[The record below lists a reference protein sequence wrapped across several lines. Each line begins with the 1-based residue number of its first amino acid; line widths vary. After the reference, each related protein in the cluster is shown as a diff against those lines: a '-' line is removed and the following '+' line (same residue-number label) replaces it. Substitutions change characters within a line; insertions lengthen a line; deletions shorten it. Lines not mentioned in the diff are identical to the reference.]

1 MKKYAKAIGYAAIY
15 ILLFMLFRQQY
26 IDLMWEA
33 NNRWFAEC
41 DTLYGGVLIVLVCAI
56 ICYFV
61 VSPYRKCIFGH
72 HLLSGCLFAL
82 FLYVYFRWIDDTF
95 YFWSLPLPWSDSSFV
110 YIDNVV
116 FLALVIIVQQLVAYQ
131 CARYRNK
138 EPYEAILM
146 KDDPI
151 CHADEDLLGYR
162 GIVDSLLSDLENVD
176 LGNGSFSV
184 GITGEWGTGKSSL
197 FCIIKERLKEN
208 KKGIVFGFNPRSSAT
223 IQEIQQD
230 FFDGFANT
238 LAPYHSGVHRV
249 MKHYQEALQ
258 IVDDNWISKLFS
270 LFTNWTV
277 SSGKDR
283 INEIIK
289 ETRQRVYVLVDDLD
303 RLTAS
308 EILEVM
314 KLIDRNGGFV
324 NTIFITAY
332 DKAYV
337 NDVLR
342 HHLKMGKNSDFT
354 DKYFSYEY
362 ALPVQ
367 NPENLNKL
375 AKKQIET
382 SIIFDEDDVINQK
395 ELIKQWDE
403 ISTEIIRDLHTLRH
417 VKRFMNIL
425 LTRYS
430 KVKNDVNFKDFAYL
444 TLLRYKDLS
453 VYNAIIEGKLIR
465 QGSKD
470 TDTNIKLLYLR
481 ESYEDELKKIAKWER
496 SESVLKNL
504 FTSINGVDSQIVS
517 NYQRLRM
524 AGSLLTYYY
533 DYRPGDIYYRD
544 LICLYQAETEEKAIS
559 VLKELLRYDED
570 KHKCS
575 LSRYHSI
582 EDFLTQR
589 PLYMLASMF
598 DAKRL
603 VFLLAGLMY
612 YSWRSV
618 EVEAFLT
625 SLLNKRIGKVY
636 EDAGIAGTDE
646 VYFIEIEDAIEKT
659 IKAFPREMASVL
671 LKMNYSFMN
680 FPESISE
687 SIFNPQRIINWAE
700 WCQKLYIKEAQDDES
715 VETIATVLEMSKIY
729 EDKDSKQVTKAAQS
743 EFVAYIT
750 QHANFFSSYIC
761 SIYKPH
767 DNQGKLI
774 ITYNNSFIPSFF
786 FPFNGVTF
794 SSWVNENVRNNGLM
808 NLLLAL
814 ERVEGSSLTIDLKQ
828 GEYHISETNYDA
840 VWRMI
845 ITRQEEEEEQK
856 VKDAIK
862 NHVALSLSVLSKD
875 TSYKKNRV
883 KNIIARLVKKKKLD
897 EKMNKMA
904 DVIPPFEVGD
914 FVMMKDVSKL
924 KVDATGYTRN
934 NVLKIKNIE
943 NGKYKLGD
951 IDGIVGID
959 EIEAI
964 PIDGE
969 HDRPIYYDP
978 IVCASVIAPGESA
991 PIHKTDYSYYMDK
1004 FENCLDVEKRKFSD
1018 VIKDHGCQFVHEV
1031 QHWLREECGSDE
1043 LKVNEW
1049 G

>member
-1 MKKYAKAIGYAAIY
+1 M
-15 ILLFMLFRQQY
+15 
-26 IDLMWEA
+26 
-33 NNRWFAEC
+33 
-41 DTLYGGVLIVLVCAI
+41 
-56 ICYFV
+56 
-61 VSPYRKCIFGH
+61 
-72 HLLSGCLFAL
+72 
-82 FLYVYFRWIDDTF
+82 
-95 YFWSLPLPWSDSSFV
+95 
-110 YIDNVV
+110 
-116 FLALVIIVQQLVAYQ
+116 
-131 CARYRNK
+131 
-138 EPYEAILM
+138 
-146 KDDPI
+146 
-151 CHADEDLLGYR
+151 
-162 GIVDSLLSDLENVD
+162 
-176 LGNGSFSV
+176 
-184 GITGEWGTGKSSL
+184 
-197 FCIIKERLKEN
+197 
-208 KKGIVFGFNPRSSAT
+208 
-223 IQEIQQD
+223 
-230 FFDGFANT
+230 
-238 LAPYHSGVHRV
+238 
-249 MKHYQEALQ
+249 
-258 IVDDNWISKLFS
+258 FS

-277 SSGKDR
+277 STGKDR
-283 INEIIK
+283 INDIIK
-289 ETRQRVYVLVDDLD
+289 EIRQRVYVLVDDLD

-342 HHLKMGKNSDFT
+342 HHLKMGKKSDFT
-354 DKYFSYEY
+354 DKYFSYEF

-382 SIIFDEDDVINQK
+382 SMVLDEDDIISQK

-403 ISTEIIRDLHTLRH
+403 ISAEITGDLHTLRH
-417 VKRFMNIL
+417 VKRFMNLL

-444 TLLRYKDLS
+444 TLLRYKDLG

-470 TDTNIKLLYLR
+470 TDTNVKLLYLK
-481 ESYEDELKKIAKWER
+481 ESYEDELKKYAKWE
-496 SESVLKNL
+496 ESVSILRKL
-504 FTSINGVDSQIVS
+504 FTAINGVDSQIAS

-533 DYRPGDIYYRD
+533 DYRPGDIYYSD
-544 LICLYQAETEEKAIS
+544 LICLYQAETDEKAIS
-559 VLKELLRYDED
+559 VLKELLQYDED

-589 PLYMLASMF
+589 PLYMLGSMF

-618 EVEAFLT
+618 EVETFLT

-646 VYFIEIEDAIEKT
+646 VYFIEIEEAIEKT
-659 IKAFPREMASVL
+659 IKAFPREIASVL
-671 LKMNYSFMN
+671 LKINYSFMN

-687 SIFNPQRIINWAE
+687 SIFSPQKIINWAE
-700 WCQKLYIKEAQDDES
+700 WCQKLYIKDVQDDDS
-715 VETIATVLEMSKIY
+715 FETIATVLEMSKIY

-743 EFVAYIT
+743 EFVAFIT
-750 QHANFFSSYIC
+750 QHAQIFTSYIC

-767 DNQGKLI
+767 NNQKKLI
-774 ITYNNSFIPSFF
+774 ITYNNSFNPSFF
-786 FPFNGVTF
+786 FPFNGMTF
-794 SSWVNENVRNNGLM
+794 ISWVNENVTNNGLM
-808 NLLLAL
+808 NLLIVL
-814 ERVEGSSLTIDLKQ
+814 ERSGASSLTINLEQ
-828 GEYHISETNYDA
+828 GEYHVSETNYNA

-845 ITRQEEEEEQK
+845 KTRQEEEEEQK
-856 VKDAIK
+856 VMAAIK
-862 NHVALSLSVLSKD
+862 NHVALSLSLLSKD

-883 KNIIARLVKKKKLD
+883 KHIIARLVKKKKLD
-897 EKMNKMA
+897 EKMNRMT
-904 DVIPPFEVGD
+904 DEIPPFEVGD
-914 FVMMKDVSKL
+914 FVMIKDVSKL
-924 KVDATGYTRN
+924 KVEATGYTRN
-934 NVLKIKNIE
+934 NVHKIKKIE
-943 NGKYKLGD
+943 KGKYKLGD
-951 IDGIVGID
+951 IDEIVVYD

-964 PIDGE
+964 PIDGV

-991 PIHKTDYSYYMDK
+991 PIRKTDYSYYMEK
-1004 FENCLDVEKRKFSD
+1004 FDNCLDTDKRTFSD
-1018 VIKDHGCQFVHEV
+1018 VIKEQGYQFVHEV

>member
-1 MKKYAKAIGYAAIY
+1 MKKFVKAFGYATIY
-15 ILLFMLFRQQY
+15 ILLFMLFRRQI

-33 NNRWFAEC
+33 NNEWFSDC
-41 DTLYGGVLIVLVCAI
+41 DTLYGGVLIILVCAA
-56 ICYFV
+56 ICYLVLF
-61 VSPYRKCIFGH
+61 PYRKCIFGH
-72 HLLSGCLFAL
+72 HLLSGCLFVL
-82 FLYVYFRWIDDTF
+82 FLYAYFRWIDDTF
-95 YFWSLPLPWSDSSFV
+95 YFWSLPLPWADSRFV
-110 YIDNVV
+110 YVDGVDLLTI
-116 FLALVIIVQQLVAYQ
+116 VIIVQQLMAYQ
-131 CARYRNK
+131 CARCCDK
-138 EPYEAILM
+138 EHYEAILM

-151 CHADEDLLGYR
+151 SHADEDLLGYKA
-162 GIVDSLLSDLENVD
+162 IVDSLLSDLENVD
-176 LGNGSFSV
+176 LKNGSFSV
-184 GITGEWGTGKSSL
+184 GITGEWGMGKSSL
-197 FCIIKERLKEN
+197 FCIFKERLKED
-208 KKGIVFGFNPRSSAT
+208 KKGLVFSFNPRSSAT

-258 IVDDNWISKLFS
+258 IVDDSWISKLFS

-332 DKAYV
+332 DKVYV

-342 HHLKMGKNSDFT
+342 HYLKMGKKSDFT
-354 DKYFSYEY
+354 DKYFSYEL

-367 NPENLNKL
+367 NPENLKKL

-382 SIIFDEDDVINQK
+382 SMVSDEDDVISQK

-403 ISTEIIRDLHTLRH
+403 ISTEITGDLHTLRH

-444 TLLRYKDLS
+444 TLLRYKDLN

-470 TDTNIKLLYLR
+470 TETNIKLLYLR
-481 ESYEDELKKIAKWER
+481 ESYEDELNKIAKWER
-496 SESVLKNL
+496 SESVLRKL
-504 FTSINGVDSQIVS
+504 FTSINSVDSQTVG

-559 VLKELLRYDED
+559 VLKELLQYEED
-570 KHKCS
+570 KHKYS

-589 PLYMLASMF
+589 PLYMLGSMF

-603 VFLLAGLMY
+603 MFLLAGLMY

-618 EVEAFLT
+618 EVEEFLS
-625 SLLNKRIGKVY
+625 SLFYKRSGKVY
-636 EDAGIAGTDE
+636 ENAGIVGTDE
-646 VYFIEIEDAIEKT
+646 VYCIEIEEAIEKT
-659 IKAFPREMASVL
+659 IKAFPREMGSVL
-671 LKMNYSFMN
+671 LKMNYGFMN

-687 SIFNPQRIINWAE
+687 YIFNLRKIINWAE
-700 WCQKLYIKEAQDDES
+700 WCQKLYIKEAQDNES

-729 EDKDSKQVTKAAQS
+729 ENKDSKQVTKAAQS

-750 QHANFFSSYIC
+750 QHASYFASYIC
-761 SIYKPH
+761 TIYKPSE
-767 DNQGKLI
+767 NKKKLI
-774 ITYNNSFIPSFF
+774 ITYNNSFNPLFF
-786 FPFNGVTF
+786 FPFNGMTF
-794 SSWVNENVRNNGLM
+794 SSWVNENVNNNGLM

-814 ERVEGSSLTIDLKQ
+814 ERAEGSMLAIDLKQ
-828 GEYHISETNYDA
+828 GEYHINETNYDD

-845 ITRQEEEEEQK
+845 KTRKEEEEEQK
-856 VKDAIK
+856 VMDAVK

-883 KNIIARLVKKKKLD
+883 KNVIARLVRKKKLD
-897 EKMNKMA
+897 ERMNRMV

-914 FVMMKDVSKL
+914 FVMIKDVSKL
-924 KVDATGYTRN
+924 KVEATGYTRN

-943 NGKYKLGD
+943 DDKYKLDD
-951 IDGIVGID
+951 IDDMVGLD
-959 EIEAI
+959 EIDAI
-964 PIDGE
+964 PIDGV
-969 HDRPIYYDP
+969 HDRSIYYDP
-978 IVCASVIAPGESA
+978 IVCASVIGPGESA
-991 PIHKTDYSYYMDK
+991 PIRKTDYSYYMKK
-1004 FENCLDVEKRKFSD
+1004 FENCLDTNKRTFSD
-1018 VIKDHGCQFVHEV
+1018 VIKEQGYQFVHEV